1 MAQVTGKT
9 LYEKVWDSH
18 IVASPEGEAPVVYVD
33 RHLVHEVTS
42 PQAFSG
48 LKVAGRKL
56 RAPQKNLCY
65 HGSQYLNA
73 QRQFRCVKPNG
84 TYSS

>member
-1 MAQVTGKT
+1 MAKT

-18 IVASPEGEAPVVYVD
+18 IVAQVEGEAPLIYVD

-48 LKVAGRKL
+48 LEVAGRQL
-56 RAPQKNLCY
+56 RAPE
-65 HGSQYLNA
+65 
-73 QRQFRCVKPNG
+73 KPSRRWI
-84 TYSS
+84 TIPQLKVLA

>member
-33 RHLVHEVTS
+33 RHLVHEVT
-42 PQAFSG
+42 
-48 LKVAGRKL
+48 AGI
-56 RAPQKNLCY
+56 
-65 HGSQYLNA
+65 
-73 QRQFRCVKPNG
+73 
-84 TYSS
+84 

>member
-1 MAQVTGKT
+1 MTNAKT
-9 LYEKVWDSH
+9 LYQKVWDAH
-18 IVASPEGEAPVVYVD
+18 IVASPEGEAPVIYVD

-56 RAPQKNLCY
+56 RAPE
-65 HGSQYLNA
+65 
-73 QRQFRCVKPNG
+73 KPLPLWIIILLLAAPV
-84 TYSS
+84 